1 MRNFLDEIVA
11 TLIVMIVGLAFIM
24 FAVEVLTM

>member
-11 TLIVMIVGLAFIM
+11 TLIVMIVGLAALM

>member
-1 MRNFLDEIVA
+1 MRNFLNEVVA
-11 TLIVMIVGLAFIM
+11 TAIVMIVGLAAIL

>member
-1 MRNFLDEIVA
+1 MRDFLNEVVA
-11 TLIVMIVGLAFIM
+11 TAIVMIVGLAAVL

>member
-1 MRNFLDEIVA
+1 MRNFLNEVVA
-11 TLIVMIVGLAFIM
+11 TAIVMIVGLAAIM

>member
-11 TLIVMIVGLAFIM
+11 TLIVMIVGLAAIM

>member
-1 MRNFLDEIVA
+1 MKQFINEVVA
-11 TLIVMIVGLAFIM
+11 TAIVMIVGLAALM

>member
-1 MRNFLDEIVA
+1 MKQFINEVVA
-11 TLIVMIVGLAFIM
+11 TAIVMIVGLAAVL

>member
-11 TLIVMIVGLAFIM
+11 TLIVMIVGLAGVLFIAGV
-24 FAVEVLTM
+24 FTM

>member
-1 MRNFLDEIVA
+1 MRSVLEEIIA
-11 TLIVMIVGLAFIM
+11 TAIVMIVGLAALM